1 MAAPLSASRGA
12 PQGAASVLAEGLT
25 LTGRVAGNGD
35 LEVRGHLEG
44 EVDLQGELTLAE
56 GATLRANVSATRVV
70 VRGALLG
77 DVRAAASIVLEA
89 SARVV
94 GDLTSPRIT
103 IALGA
108 QLRGNLDM
116 SEAEAAPAP
125 EVRSVARPAAPARP
139 VETRAPAPAARPM
152 AQKGPITPAK
162 PVAVTRSA
170 ARPAPAPAVV
180 AAAAPAP
187 EEAPAAE
194 EPKADA
200 PRKEPPSPVVPA
212 IKKGQ
217 KAQPKRKAHEAK

>member
-1 MAAPLSASRGA
+1 MAAPISRG
-12 PQGAASVLAEGLT
+12 QTAASVLAEGLT
-25 LTGRVAGNGD
+25 LTGRVAGSGD

-56 GATLRANVSATRVV
+56 GATVRANVSATRVV

-77 DVRAAASIVLEA
+77 DVRAGDSIVLEA

-94 GDLTSPRIT
+94 GDLTSPRIS

-108 QLRGNLDM
+108 QIRGNLDM
-116 SEAEAAPAP
+116 SEAETARIVPA
-125 EVRSVARPAAPARP
+125 ARPAPVSRP
-139 VETRAPAPAARPM
+139 VENRASAPAARPM

-162 PVAVTRSA
+162 PVAVTRKPA
-170 ARPAPAPAVV
+170 PVVAVAPAPA
-180 AAAAPAP
+180 A
-187 EEAPAAE
+187 EEAPAAD